1 MTPDWITTS
10 ATVFTAIVIAA
21 SAVAAL
27 IQIRH
32 LRKSNEI
39 EIIAKWTEAIESA
52 EFERAR
58 SFVLNDLPRIL
69 SDPVQVRA
77 LDWRGALP
85 PELTPMRAVCNHFE
99 SVGVF
104 IKLGNVEGRVACEL
118 WAFVVLECWKAIA
131 PVAALVRKRT
141 GKDAIWENFEYLAVL
156 SERHIKTH
164 PDGTYPADAARM
176 PVDYSLIN
184 ALQTA
189 TEVTEDGGHR

>member
-1 MTPDWITTS
+1 MTPDWISTG
-10 ATVFTAIVIAA
+10 ATLFTAIVIAA
-21 SAVAAL
+21 SAAAAL

-52 EFERAR
+52 QFERAR
-58 SFVLNDLPRIL
+58 AFVLNDLPRIL

-77 LDWRGALP
+77 LNWRNTLP

-131 PVAALVRKRT
+131 PVAALVRART
-141 GKDAIWENFEYLAVL
+141 GRDAIWENFEYLAVL
-156 SERHIKTH
+156 AENYIGAH
-164 PDGTYPADAARM
+164 PAGTYPANTARM

-189 TEVTEDGGHR
+189 TEVAEDGGHR

>member
-21 SAVAAL
+21 SAAAAL

-52 EFERAR
+52 QFELAR
-58 SFVLNDLPRIL
+58 NFVLNDLPRIL
-69 SDPVQVRA
+69 SDPARVRA
-77 LDWRGALP
+77 LDWLGTLP

-99 SVGVF
+99 SVGAF
-104 IKLGNVEGRVACEL
+104 IKLGNVDGRVACEL
-118 WAFVVLECWKAIA
+118 WAFVVLECWNAIA

-156 SERHIKTH
+156 AEKHIRAH
-164 PDGTYPADAARM
+164 PGGTYPAGAGHM

-184 ALQTA
+184 TLEAATA
-189 TEVTEDGGHR
+189 VTKDG